1 MSEENVEIVRKHI
14 EAYRQEDAPTS
25 LSFLDPYV
33 VWDPSRVG
41 LVDANAAYGPEAVLQ
56 AVLRYVG
63 AFEDY
68 DYEVRGLT
76 DLGSGGVLAVVR
88 EKGTGKGSGVHV
100 ERSFATLYTLIDA
113 KIVRVTMFPTEAEAL
128 EAAGLG
134 E

>member
-1 MSEENVEIVRKHI
+1 MSEENLEIVRKHI
-14 EAYRQEDAPTS
+14 DAYRREDAQTS

-41 LVDANAAYGPEAVLQ
+41 VVDAKAAYGPEAVLE

-68 DYEVRGLT
+68 DYDVKALT
-76 DLGSGGVLAVVR
+76 DLGSGSVIAVVT

-100 ERSFATLYTLIDA
+100 ERSYATLYTLIDGR
-113 KIVRVTMFPTEAEAL
+113 IVRLTMFPTEAEAL
-128 EAAGLG
+128 EAAGLS